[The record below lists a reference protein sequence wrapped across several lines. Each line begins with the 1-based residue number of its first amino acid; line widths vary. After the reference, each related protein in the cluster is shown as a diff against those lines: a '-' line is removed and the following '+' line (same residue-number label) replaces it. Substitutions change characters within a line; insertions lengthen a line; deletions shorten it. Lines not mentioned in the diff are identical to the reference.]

1 MATNY
6 SEDNTTYPQQ
16 PLQQQLV
23 SESCMDLFLIEMV
36 DTVCRTTI
44 TEPDAD
50 IDAVFYKLETLGYSV
65 GQRLIER
72 FTKDRPRFVDTLDVV
87 KFICKDLWSIMFKKQ
102 IDNLKTNHRG
112 VYVLQDNSFRWFMR
126 LSTDVGGADTAKK
139 ATPYLW
145 FPCGIIRGA
154 LANLGVTSVVVAET
168 SNLPQCTFQIKIAK

>member
-6 SEDNTTYPQQ
+6 GDDNTTYPQHS
-16 PLQQQLV
+16 LQQQLV

-72 FTKDRPRFVDTLDVV
+72 
-87 KFICKDLWSIMFKKQ
+87 
-102 IDNLKTNHRG
+102 
-112 VYVLQDNSFRWFMR
+112 
-126 LSTDVGGADTAKK
+126 
-139 ATPYLW
+139 
-145 FPCGIIRGA
+145 
-154 LANLGVTSVVVAET
+154 
-168 SNLPQCTFQIKIAK
+168 